1 MNFESARVP
10 PSRGTLAGTGAVL
23 GMGDFP
29 GLFYHH
35 LRPSSHRSWSAT
47 GKVSSDR
54 IPRGA
59 QFEPCDNEPV
69 QQVRMTGVRSQEDPA
84 AYAER
89 SRVTIEGQDA

>member
-1 MNFESARVP
+1 MTESARVP
-10 PSRGTLAGTGAVL
+10 PSRGTLAGTGAGGPHCCL
-23 GMGDFP
+23 P

-35 LRPSSHRSWSAT
+35 LRPSSHRSRSAT

-69 QQVRMTGVRSQEDPA
+69 QSQDDGSSVAGRPGGV
-84 AYAER
+84 
-89 SRVTIEGQDA
+89 SRASPGTH